1 MFSLHVNDFE
11 MGILCKSNIPI
22 QIQELNQFVLM
33 YADDMVIFSETAHG
47 LQEML
52 NTLYIYTSVW
62 DLTVNV
68 QKPLK
73 NCHF

>member
-1 MFSLHVNDFE
+1 
-11 MGILCKSNIPI
+11 
-22 QIQELNQFVLM
+22 M
-33 YADDMVIFSETAHG
+33 YADNMVIFSETAHE
-47 LQEML
+47 LPEML

-73 NCHF
+73 IVIFRNGGKIHNSEKWHLNGELIVRAL